1 MYIAFILDILKI
13 ERKVKI
19 EIKLFYVK
27 IKMTSFQVT
36 YQKLVKNNIPDNIVR
51 IIFDYA
57 KCQYEGCYNFGDE
70 ELITFEGFGG
80 FDGFY
85 CFNHLDEVTQEIEEL
100 LDEFNSYRDDEFED
114 DDYYDDADAFTGWDF
129 GASVDI

>member
-1 MYIAFILDILKI
+1 
-13 ERKVKI
+13 
-19 EIKLFYVK
+19 
-27 IKMTSFQVT
+27 MTSFQIL
-36 YQKLVKNNIPDNIVR
+36 YHELVQQNVPDDIVK

-57 KCQYEGCYNFGDE
+57 KCQHEGCYKFGNE

-85 CFNHLDEVTQEIEEL
+85 CYEHYDEVTQEIEEL
-100 LDEFNSYRDDEFED
+100 LNEFNSYRDDDDEYEYEYD
-114 DDYYDDADAFTGWDF
+114 DDDRFMGWDF